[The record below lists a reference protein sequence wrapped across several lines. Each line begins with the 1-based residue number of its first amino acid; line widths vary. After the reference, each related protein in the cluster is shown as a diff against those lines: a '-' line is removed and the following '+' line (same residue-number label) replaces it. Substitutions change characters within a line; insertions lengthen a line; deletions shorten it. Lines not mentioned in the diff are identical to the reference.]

1 MPNRRVVTKKRSTAL
16 IRQQIEWAVYDMADV
31 TPLPYCAKSRQSLI
45 IFSAMLRLRRG
56 RKPPVDDSVA
66 VYPFARRRNFMH
78 FASHDRIFTIGFLLP
93 SSASSRWFYSEILHN
108 PAFLYKL
115 SINKIII
122 YQQIKTHTK
131 NKPLRCTYSNEK
143 VVHSE
148 ISVYSFG
155 VLTACCATKRGSLT
169 IAQRVGRWFLVIHFL
184 FVTWRVSTVRC
195 DFYCLFALY
204 VGEFELCI
212 LKIPFQQSLS
222 SIRP

>member
-31 TPLPYCAKSRQSLI
+31 TPLSYCAKSRQSLI

-108 PAFLYKL
+108 PTFLYKL
-115 SINKIII
+115 SLNKIVIN
-122 YQQIKTHTK
+122 QQIKTQTK

-143 VVHSE
+143 SC
-148 ISVYSFG
+148 
-155 VLTACCATKRGSLT
+155 T
-169 IAQRVGRWFLVIHFL
+169 
-184 FVTWRVSTVRC
+184 
-195 DFYCLFALY
+195 
-204 VGEFELCI
+204 
-212 LKIPFQQSLS
+212 
-222 SIRP
+222 

>member
-31 TPLPYCAKSRQSLI
+31 TPLPYSAKSRQILI
-45 IFSAMLRLRRG
+45 IFSAMLRVRRG

-108 PAFLYKL
+108 PTFLYKL
-115 SINKIII
+115 SLDKIII
-122 YQQIKTHTK
+122 NQPIKTHTK

-155 VLTACCATKRGSLT
+155 VLTACCATKRE
-169 IAQRVGRWFLVIHFL
+169 A
-184 FVTWRVSTVRC
+184 
-195 DFYCLFALY
+195 
-204 VGEFELCI
+204 
-212 LKIPFQQSLS
+212 
-222 SIRP
+222 

>member
-45 IFSAMLRLRRG
+45 IFSAMLRVRRG

-108 PAFLYKL
+108 PTFLYKL
-115 SINKIII
+115 SLNKIII
-122 YQQIKTHTK
+122 NQPIKTHTK

-143 VVHSE
+143 SCTCE

-184 FVTWRVSTVRC
+184 FVTWRVPTVRC

>member
-1 MPNRRVVTKKRSTAL
+1 
-16 IRQQIEWAVYDMADV
+16 MADV

>member
-66 VYPFARRRNFMH
+66 VYLFARRRNFMH

-108 PAFLYKL
+108 PIFLYKL
-115 SINKIII
+115 SLNKIII
-122 YQQIKTHTK
+122 NQQVKTQTK

-143 VVHSE
+143 SC
-148 ISVYSFG
+148 
-155 VLTACCATKRGSLT
+155 T
-169 IAQRVGRWFLVIHFL
+169 
-184 FVTWRVSTVRC
+184 
-195 DFYCLFALY
+195 
-204 VGEFELCI
+204 
-212 LKIPFQQSLS
+212 
-222 SIRP
+222 

>member
-1 MPNRRVVTKKRSTAL
+1 MPNCRVVTKKRSTAL

-108 PAFLYKL
+108 PTFLYKL

-122 YQQIKTHTK
+122 NQQIKTQTK

-143 VVHSE
+143 SC
-148 ISVYSFG
+148 
-155 VLTACCATKRGSLT
+155 T
-169 IAQRVGRWFLVIHFL
+169 
-184 FVTWRVSTVRC
+184 
-195 DFYCLFALY
+195 
-204 VGEFELCI
+204 
-212 LKIPFQQSLS
+212 
-222 SIRP
+222 

>member
-1 MPNRRVVTKKRSTAL
+1 MG
-16 IRQQIEWAVYDMADV
+16 
-31 TPLPYCAKSRQSLI
+31 
-45 IFSAMLRLRRG
+45 RLRHG
-56 RKPPVDDSVA
+56 RRYPFTLLCKKQTKPHHIFRYAQTPTRKKA
-66 VYPFARRRNFMH
+66 TCRRQRCCLPFARRRNFMH

-108 PAFLYKL
+108 PTFLYKL
-115 SINKIII
+115 SLNKIII
-122 YQQIKTHTK
+122 NQQIKTQTK

>member
-1 MPNRRVVTKKRSTAL
+1 MGRLRHGRRYPFTL
-16 IRQQIEWAVYDMADV
+16 
-31 TPLPYCAKSRQSLI
+31 LCKSRQSLI

-108 PAFLYKL
+108 PTFLYKL
-115 SINKIII
+115 SLNKIII
-122 YQQIKTHTK
+122 NQRIKTQTK

>member
-45 IFSAMLRLRRG
+45 IFSAMLRVRRG

-108 PAFLYKL
+108 PTFLYKL
-115 SINKIII
+115 SLNKIII
-122 YQQIKTHTK
+122 NQVRVGLHGGFSVLSSNNFDIQSVTKALRRSVKAHLFCSSPGMDMASLHDHIKYNWISARKRIKTG
-131 NKPLRCTYSNEK
+131 TY
-143 VVHSE
+143 
-148 ISVYSFG
+148 
-155 VLTACCATKRGSLT
+155 
-169 IAQRVGRWFLVIHFL
+169 
-184 FVTWRVSTVRC
+184 
-195 DFYCLFALY
+195 
-204 VGEFELCI
+204 LCI
-212 LKIPFQQSLS
+212 WNIFDFSLAQKS
-222 SIRP
+222 VKCFFRKNR

>member
-1 MPNRRVVTKKRSTAL
+1 
-16 IRQQIEWAVYDMADV
+16 
-31 TPLPYCAKSRQSLI
+31 
-45 IFSAMLRLRRG
+45 MLRVRRG

-108 PAFLYKL
+108 PTFLYKL
-115 SINKIII
+115 SLNKIII
-122 YQQIKTHTK
+122 NQQIKTQTK

-184 FVTWRVSTVRC
+184 FVTWRVPTVRC

>member
-1 MPNRRVVTKKRSTAL
+1 
-16 IRQQIEWAVYDMADV
+16 MADV

-45 IFSAMLRLRRG
+45 IFSAMLRVRRG

-108 PAFLYKL
+108 PTFLYKL
-115 SINKIII
+115 SLNKIII
-122 YQQIKTHTK
+122 NQPIKTHTK

-184 FVTWRVSTVRC
+184 FVTWRVPTVRC